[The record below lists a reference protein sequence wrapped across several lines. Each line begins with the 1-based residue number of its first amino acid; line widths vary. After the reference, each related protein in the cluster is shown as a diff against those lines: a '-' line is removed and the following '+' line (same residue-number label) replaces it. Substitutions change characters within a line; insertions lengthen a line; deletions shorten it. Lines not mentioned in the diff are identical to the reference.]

1 MTILLGGVQLAI
13 LLIICLYELEKK
25 SVSVFLWAVL
35 ILMFG
40 IMHFFT
46 TINGDY
52 EYSEKVIN
60 KASIFVI
67 VFCVSY
73 LFCRKVINK
82 FLTEQTIK
90 INTKYEY
97 KKADNRFLNFLVI
110 MLIIIVIIQL
120 LNLTISA
127 GGIKNTSWGNMRKA
141 TANSEYL
148 SYSQV
153 FTTIFFTTSSCIIL
167 SLIRGDKRKFIIVVL
182 VNIVEVVIS
191 RNRIEILP
199 IFCSIIIYYILKM
212 KKITLKQITFFV
224 ILAIFA
230 IYSVYALRVYRH
242 YGTLQTFVKEFN
254 FVEFNE
260 KVNLYLKTDN
270 GELGLRRHF
279 YYFINSN
286 NDFNDFGKGHTYI
299 RMLMVGIP
307 TQWSFGIKPSDFAI
321 SMGSAIDPTI
331 VGYSIHPT
339 LFGDVYANF
348 GDFGVLMGFF
358 WALYT
363 SIIDR
368 ILQKQKQ
375 SIKITSILI
384 CSVAYVII
392 GRGSVYNGFV
402 WQFYGLIIIQVL
414 SIISRFRFI
423 RKNER

>member
-1 MTILLGGVQLAI
+1 
-13 LLIICLYELEKK
+13 
-25 SVSVFLWAVL
+25 
-35 ILMFG
+35 
-40 IMHFFT
+40 
-46 TINGDY
+46 
-52 EYSEKVIN
+52 
-60 KASIFVI
+60 
-67 VFCVSY
+67 
-73 LFCRKVINK
+73 
-82 FLTEQTIK
+82 
-90 INTKYEY
+90 
-97 KKADNRFLNFLVI
+97 
-110 MLIIIVIIQL
+110 
-120 LNLTISA
+120 
-127 GGIKNTSWGNMRKA
+127 
-141 TANSEYL
+141 
-148 SYSQV
+148 
-153 FTTIFFTTSSCIIL
+153 
-167 SLIRGDKRKFIIVVL
+167 
-182 VNIVEVVIS
+182 
-191 RNRIEILP
+191 
-199 IFCSIIIYYILKM
+199 M

-423 RKNER
+423 RKNEG